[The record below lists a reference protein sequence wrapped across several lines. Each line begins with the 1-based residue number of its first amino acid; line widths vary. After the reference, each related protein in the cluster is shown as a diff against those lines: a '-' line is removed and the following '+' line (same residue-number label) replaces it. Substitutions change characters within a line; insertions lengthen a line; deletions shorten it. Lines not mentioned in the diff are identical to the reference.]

1 MSARRSRSIPQA
13 LRASDRGAAVVD
25 FVLVGSLLT
34 VLFAALLQLAL
45 VLHVRNTLI
54 AAAAEGARA
63 AAVSGDADVGR
74 ARTESVAREALS
86 GNLVQGV
93 TVDRVV
99 SGSVPLVQVQV
110 TARLPLVGLLG
121 VPRALSVT
129 GSSVMEP

>member
-1 MSARRSRSIPQA
+1 MSARRSRSIPQP
-13 LRASDRGAAVVD
+13 LSASDRGAAAAD

-34 VLFAALLQLAL
+34 LIFAALLQLAL

-74 ARTESVAREALS
+74 VRTEAVAREALS
-86 GNLVQGV
+86 GTLVQGV

-99 SGSVPLVQVQV
+99 SGSVPLVQVEV

-129 GSSVMEP
+129 GSSVMES